1 MMKTEKQP
9 DGCAAETRV
18 LERVEMPEKNCFVRS
33 LEQLRASDIAD
44 SASLPKKRLTASSL
58 TRVGA
63 FLVCMAVFAFSLYQ
77 IVDRLGRTDSG

>member
-33 LEQLRASDIAD
+33 LEQLRA
-44 SASLPKKRLTASSL
+44 
-58 TRVGA
+58 
-63 FLVCMAVFAFSLYQ
+63 
-77 IVDRLGRTDSG
+77 